1 MRITLCLALVLLAAT
16 SACSSSES
24 EDLYDVWITPG
35 NSIYLSLNE
44 DDSWG
49 IAYHEGIDP
58 FDWGTFTFDG
68 ELLTFFIDPDS
79 VSCYTTGTYD
89 AAFTAEGDLELNVV
103 EDPCRLRAEDLTG
116 TLVPSSGAVAAPTT
130 TVEATTTTT
139 VAEATT
145 STVTTEPSD
154 GVDQVD
160 EVEAAM
166 DQFIAA
172 WNTGDPDA
180 VVAAFADEFYF
191 KGFGPYESERTDAE
205 SMISYVEAL
214 VPINVS
220 IERVTNVT
228 EDDSGVMAVEVI
240 VDSDELGPRLT
251 QMEQIEIEGGTLS
264 RLVTV
269 SWEKTD

>member
-1 MRITLCLALVLLAAT
+1 MRITLCLALLLLVAA

-58 FDWGTFTFDG
+58 FDWGTFTFDD

-79 VSCYTTGTYD
+79 VSCYTTGTYE

-116 TLVPSSGAVAAPTT
+116 TLVRSSIVEAAPTT

-139 VAEATT
+139 VADSTTTTAATHATT
-145 STVTTEPSD
+145 VQESGAPATGIYGVWLSSD
-154 GVDQVD
+154 GSIYMSLNENDSFGISHGEGTDPIEWGAFAFDGELLTLSTDPDSKSCGKTVGTYQAAFTADGDLQLTDVEDPCTARRVDLSDPEPNTDVPH
-160 EVEAAM
+160 
-166 DQFIAA
+166 
-172 WNTGDPDA
+172 NTGTL
-180 VVAAFADEFYF
+180 V
-191 KGFGPYESERTDAE
+191 R
-205 SMISYVEAL
+205 IS
-214 VPINVS
+214 P
-220 IERVTNVT
+220 
-228 EDDSGVMAVEVI
+228 
-240 VDSDELGPRLT
+240 
-251 QMEQIEIEGGTLS
+251 
-264 RLVTV
+264 
-269 SWEKTD
+269 